1 MEAYLRETNRLEFF
15 SDGVFAIAAT
25 LLCIDLKVPRA
36 DDLAGTTLL
45 AALARQWPSFV
56 AFAATFIFI
65 GIAWAAHH
73 DMFHY
78 IRRTNHI
85 PLMINLLFLV
95 SIALQPFSTALMAEH
110 FGKPNERAAAFIYY
124 GVLLPGRLK
133 LQCILDLWSHS
144 SLV

>member
-1 MEAYLRETNRLEFF
+1 
-15 SDGVFAIAAT
+15 
-25 LLCIDLKVPRA
+25 
-36 DDLAGTTLL
+36 
-45 AALARQWPSFV
+45 V

-73 DMFHY
+73 HDMFHY
-78 IRRTNHI
+78 IRRNNHI
-85 PLMINLLFLV
+85 PLMINLLFLI

-133 LQCILDLWSHS
+133 LQCNLALWVALKLGGRTPKRTGCKKFDVALASRNRGERD
-144 SLV
+144 